1 MTTVAMYNRTLII
14 MLFVVYLTGQMLLYI
29 VVLVALWFVFRWFK
43 ERKRVPNKE
52 DKYVYITGCDSGFG
66 NLLARRLDQLGYRVI
81 AGCYTEK
88 GEVELKK
95 STTDRLTTFQL
106 DVSKSESVAK
116 VAASIKTLVGQKGE
130 WLSLFYAF
138 KRLILISSWV

>member
-1 MTTVAMYNRTLII
+1 MYNRTLII
-14 MLFVVYLTGQMLLYI
+14 MLFVVYPTGKMLLYI
-29 VVLVALWFVFRWFK
+29 VVLLALWFVFRWFK

-66 NLLARRLDQLGYRVI
+66 NLLARHLDQLGYRVI

-95 STTDRLTTFQL
+95 STTNRLTTFQL

-130 WLSLFYAF
+130 WLSLFMPL
-138 KRLILISSWV
+138 KG